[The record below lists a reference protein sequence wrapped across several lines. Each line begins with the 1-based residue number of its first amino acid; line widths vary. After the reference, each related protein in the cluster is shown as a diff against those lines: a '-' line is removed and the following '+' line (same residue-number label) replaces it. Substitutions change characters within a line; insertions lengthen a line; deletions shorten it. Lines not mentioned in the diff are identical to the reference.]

1 MQTPTSAA
9 EYVALFQQFQN
20 QQNALFQTMI
30 QSMSSG
36 DASPLPL
43 PPMTPLA
50 APSPLS
56 LQPPSTPQMPS
67 PEMDASLAARAKR
80 KRSKKLI
87 DEDEDALPTPN
98 FVRGTLKPEPW
109 NGPSEPDLEKVAWI
123 QPLAATTHL
132 TWSDILLGLHSK
144 LLSHSKMVLDLSE
157 FRRQNWF
164 PTEWEQERVWLNTLK
179 ACANTF
185 HEMGLLKWKPSQ
197 QAFAIQD
204 KWKEAV
210 KVARKQQRSKKYMQ
224 QQQQRQ
230 GRETPVKKM
239 KPNKPKHA
247 GASVI
252 VKRYAP
258 SRQQVVWI
266 SAQGECFTLI
276 DVIKNETICKLVLD
290 FEETLHTVDQAHLK
304 SKLRGDA
311 VTDDDP
317 SKALGL
323 GSLAQSVNMG
333 VGVGVGVG
341 GVGVGG
347 PGQENGGG
355 QGGQIPVGLS
365 LVENDKQTDE
375 VLEHGGA
382 NGLNDSLEGDVDLDG
397 SGDSTPR
404 RGRARPRTG
413 MAFMVCVDQ
422 PPIPDFAYEKP
433 KSEFE

>member
-1 MQTPTSAA
+1 MQTPSNAVD
-9 EYVALFQQFQN
+9 YVALFQQFQN
-20 QQNALFQTMI
+20 QQNALFQTMM
-30 QSMSSG
+30 QSKLPLPILLPSTCVCSIMFTGMSSSG
-36 DASPLPL
+36 DGTLQL

-50 APSPLS
+50 APSPLT
-56 LQPPSTPQMPS
+56 LQPPSTPQQMPS

-123 QPLAATTHL
+123 QPLASSTHL
-132 TWSDILLGLHSK
+132 TWSDILIGLHSK

-164 PTEWEQERVWLNTLK
+164 PTDWEQERVWLNTLK

-258 SRQQVVWI
+258 SRQQVV
-266 SAQGECFTLI
+266 
-276 DVIKNETICKLVLD
+276 V
-290 FEETLHTVDQAHLK
+290 
-304 SKLRGDA
+304 R
-311 VTDDDP
+311 
-317 SKALGL
+317 
-323 GSLAQSVNMG
+323 SVFN
-333 VGVGVGVG
+333 
-341 GVGVGG
+341 
-347 PGQENGGG
+347 
-355 QGGQIPVGLS
+355 ILC
-365 LVENDKQTDE
+365 L
-375 VLEHGGA
+375 
-382 NGLNDSLEGDVDLDG
+382 
-397 SGDSTPR
+397 
-404 RGRARPRTG
+404 
-413 MAFMVCVDQ
+413 F
-422 PPIPDFAYEKP
+422 II
-433 KSEFE
+433 